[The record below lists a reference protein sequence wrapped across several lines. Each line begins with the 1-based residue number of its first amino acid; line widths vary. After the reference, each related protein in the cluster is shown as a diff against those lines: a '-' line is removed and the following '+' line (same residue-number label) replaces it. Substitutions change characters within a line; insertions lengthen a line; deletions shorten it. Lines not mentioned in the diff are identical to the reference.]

1 VEATRRQGGLAHRRD
16 DRRDRQGRL
25 ELRPTRHLPL
35 STRGTDIEARLVLT
49 PADAPAAVALI
60 SELDAEIAERDPGE
74 HRDPRLR
81 FFLLT
86 VGDATVGCGA
96 IRRLEPGVAELK
108 RMFVRRPFRRRGLS
122 RTLLR
127 RLEHEARRSGV
138 RVLRLETGPRQIE
151 ALGLYR
157 SAGYTEIA
165 RYGEYADSPDSIC
178 MEKPLTGRP

>member
-1 VEATRRQGGLAHRRD
+1 
-16 DRRDRQGRL
+16 
-25 ELRPTRHLPL
+25 
-35 STRGTDIEARLVLT
+35 
-49 PADAPAAVALI
+49 
-60 SELDAEIAERDPGE
+60 
-74 HRDPRLR
+74 
-81 FFLLT
+81 

-165 RYGEYADSPDSIC
+165 RYGEYSDNPDSIC
-178 MEKPLTGRP
+178 MEKLLVTGRA